1 MAEKTQI
8 VITAKDETG
17 AAINSARR
25 GLASLQ
31 QAGSGLASTFASL
44 GVSGGLIGLLGG
56 AGLVSSLKETV
67 NELDKLNQ
75 SAERLGV
82 TASKFETL
90 DFAGKLAGLEDGD
103 MEKALAKLSIKLEE
117 AAAGSKSAIA
127 WFDKLKISYRDGAG
141 NVKDVGTAFD
151 DVSNKISEMA
161 DGTGKLAIL
170 SEGFGDKLGRK
181 LAPALNGSAKG
192 LESVRKELGQLGG
205 QGKNLDE
212 LAKQADDLN
221 DTIDKLS
228 FYSKAA
234 GRSLASDLIPSLNDT
249 ASAMLDAAKEGN
261 VLYGILRGIAGIG
274 KLPFDLLLG
283 SSKPDLSAATAIK
296 EKAAEIAGLEND
308 LKDGENSGLL
318 GRLIFGKKD
327 EVEKKLAVAKTQLAL
342 LQKFGDKVDFKPTA
356 TETPNKPRGG
366 LPDQSDKPKKAKA
379 EADEALRL
387 IQSLDE
393 QIALKKADAE
403 STDKMTAAEVQAVKV
418 RYQLEA
424 GTLKATAAQRDTIFA
439 RLDSLAVLEKELA
452 KQKEFAD
459 ALAKQEE
466 GNVKSNQAMLEQI
479 ATAGRAAELYGL
491 TESQI
496 SVVEQARLADAIA
509 IAKENGATEAQIAY
523 LEQELE
529 LRGKLSDSL
538 IKVDTKK
545 QEKADA
551 EDAIK
556 KLDEMGEFA
565 KQAAKNMQDAMADFF
580 IDPTKGGIQSIAE
593 TFAQTLQKMIAQ
605 AAAAQLGKLLFGD
618 LDKTGNLSGL
628 AGKGLDWL
636 SGLFSFEKGG
646 IMTSAGAVPLHKYA
660 MGGIANSPQLA
671 MFGEGRT
678 PEAYVPL
685 PDGRR
690 IPVHMQGGGGGSL
703 HQTLN
708 FYGQAEPAQVK
719 RAAASGGRSVLALQ
733 NGARRYG

>member
-1 MAEKTQI
+1 MKRI
-8 VITAKDETG
+8 F
-17 AAINSARR
+17 SAR
-25 GLASLQ
+25 LQ
-31 QAGSGLASTFASL
+31 PARFAL
-44 GVSGGLIGLLGG
+44 LGLL
-56 AGLVSSLKETV
+56 
-67 NELDKLNQ
+67 
-75 SAERLGV
+75 
-82 TASKFETL
+82 
-90 DFAGKLAGLEDGD
+90 
-103 MEKALAKLSIKLEE
+103 ALALLIWWIGPLI
-117 AAAGSKSAIA
+117 AIA
-127 WFDKLKISYRDGAG
+127 GRVPLESATARATAIALLLLAFVLRTGYRRFKARAG
-141 NVKDVGTAFD
+141 EVDLLRRLLGRPKPVEPAEVLVD
-151 DVSNKISEMA
+151 
-161 DGTGKLAIL
+161 
-170 SEGFGDKLGRK
+170 GFGEKLGRK
-181 LAPALNGSAKG
+181 LAPALNSGAKG

-261 VLYGILRGIAGIG
+261 TLYGILRGIAGLG

-308 LKDGENSGLL
+308 LKSGENSGLL

-327 EVEKKLAVAKTQLAL
+327 EVEKKLAVAKTQLSL

-356 TETPNKPRGG
+356 PETPSKPRGG
-366 LPDQSDKPKKAKA
+366 LPDQSDKPKKPKA

-393 QIALKKADAE
+393 QIALKSADAE
-403 STDKMTAAEVQAVKV
+403 STDKMTAAEAQAVKI
-418 RYQLEA
+418 RHQLKAE
-424 GTLKATAAQRDTIFA
+424 TLKATAAQQETIFA
-439 RLDSLAVLEKELA
+439 RLDSLAVLEKELV
-452 KQKEFAD
+452 KQKEFSD

-466 GNVKSNQAMLEQI
+466 SNVKSNQAMLEQI
-479 ATAGRAAELYGL
+479 ATAERAAELYGL

-618 LDKTGNLSGL
+618 LDKSGSLGGL
-628 AGKGLDWL
+628 AGKGLDYL
-636 SGLFSFEKGG
+636 AGLFKFEKGG

-660 MGGIANSPQLA
+660 MGGVANSPQLA

-719 RAAASGGRSVLALQ
+719 RAVASGGRSVLALQ

>member
-1 MAEKTQI
+1 MSFKSRILRIALI
-8 VITAKDETG
+8 VLG
-17 AAINSARR
+17 V
-25 GLASLQ
+25 LLF
-31 QAGSGLASTFASL
+31 AGYFAFSTFFFNPPR
-44 GVSGGLIGLLGG
+44 
-56 AGLVSSLKETV
+56 E
-67 NELDKLNQ
+67 
-75 SAERLGV
+75 
-82 TASKFETL
+82 
-90 DFAGKLAGLEDGD
+90 
-103 MEKALAKLSIKLEE
+103 
-117 AAAGSKSAIA
+117 
-127 WFDKLKISYRDGAG
+127 
-141 NVKDVGTAFD
+141 
-151 DVSNKISEMA
+151 
-161 DGTGKLAIL
+161 
-170 SEGFGDKLGRK
+170 
-181 LAPALNGSAKG
+181 ALNPHFPDNHLKWEARFG
-192 LESVRKELGQLGG
+192 
-205 QGKNLDE
+205 
-212 LAKQADDLN
+212 
-221 DTIDKLS
+221 IDQ
-228 FYSKAA
+228 
-234 GRSLASDLIPSLNDT
+234 
-249 ASAMLDAAKEGN
+249 
-261 VLYGILRGIAGIG
+261 
-274 KLPFDLLLG
+274 
-283 SSKPDLSAATAIK
+283 
-296 EKAAEIAGLEND
+296 AAEIAGLEND
-308 LKDGENSGLL
+308 LKSGENSGLL

-327 EVEKKLAVAKTQLAL
+327 EVEKKLAVAKTQLSL

-356 TETPNKPRGG
+356 PETPSKPRGG
-366 LPDQSDKPKKAKA
+366 LPDQSDKPKKPKA

-393 QIALKKADAE
+393 QIALKSADAE
-403 STDKMTAAEVQAVKV
+403 STDKMTAAEAQAVKI
-418 RYQLEA
+418 RHQLKAE
-424 GTLKATAAQRDTIFA
+424 TLKATAAQQETIFA
-439 RLDSLAVLEKELA
+439 RLDSLAVLEKELV
-452 KQKEFAD
+452 KQKEFSD

-466 GNVKSNQAMLEQI
+466 SNVKSNQAMLEQI
-479 ATAGRAAELYGL
+479 ATAERAAELYGL

-618 LDKTGNLSGL
+618 LDKSGSLGGL
-628 AGKGLDWL
+628 AGKGLDYL
-636 SGLFSFEKGG
+636 AGLFKFEKGG

-660 MGGIANSPQLA
+660 MGGVANSPQLA

-719 RAAASGGRSVLALQ
+719 RAVASGGRSVLALQ